1 MVPSAASSHYHVR
14 RGFTWLIPFSCEDSM
29 KKIVIIALLIGLAAS
44 SLAAQEWTRFRGPN
58 GTGESE
64 AKGIPATWTDADYAW
79 KAALPG
85 IGHSSP
91 VLWGEKLFLFS
102 ASPEDATRYVL
113 CLNAATGK
121 ELWRRAFKSDPH
133 HLHLRNSF
141 ASCTP
146 AVDEGRVYVA
156 WSTPKK
162 TTFLALTHDGEPVW
176 ELDLGPFVSM
186 HGFGTSPI
194 VYKDMVILADM
205 QLQSE
210 KELPKAVEATKPG
223 EAFILAVDRKTG
235 EQRWKTPKRNEV
247 AAYSV
252 PCIYKNAEGKDELIS
267 CASNHDIFS
276 LDPLTGKQN
285 WSIEVFSM
293 RAVSS
298 PIIAGGLIFGSTG
311 SGGGG
316 NYVVAVKPGP
326 QPKVAYEVKTQ
337 APYVPTAV
345 AKGDLVFLWS
355 DAGIATCIDAA
366 TGSVHWRE
374 RVGSNF
380 SGSPIRVADKL
391 YCIDEQGVVY
401 VLAADKKYKL
411 LGKNPLGEP
420 SRATPTVAGGKL
432 FLRTDSQ
439 LFAVGK

>member
-1 MVPSAASSHYHVR
+1 
-14 RGFTWLIPFSCEDSM
+14 M
-29 KKIVIIALLIGLAAS
+29 KKSVISLVFLLTALVVPGLFG
-44 SLAAQEWTRFRGPN
+44 QEWTRFRGPN

-64 AKGIPATWTDADYAW
+64 AQGLPATWTSADYAW

-91 VLWGEKLFLFS
+91 VLWGEKLFLLS
-102 ASPEDATRYVL
+102 AHPEDATRYVL
-113 CLNAATGK
+113 CLNAETGK
-121 ELWRRAFKSDPH
+121 EIWRREFKSSPH
-133 HLHLRNSF
+133 SLHLRNSF

-146 AVDEGRVYVA
+146 AVDAERVYVA

-162 TTFLALTHDGEPVW
+162 TTFIALTHAGEPVW

-210 KELPKAVEATKPG
+210 KDLPKAVEADKPG
-223 EAFILAVDRKTG
+223 EAFILAVDGKTG
-235 EQRWKTPKRNEV
+235 AQRWKTPKRNEV

-326 QPKVAYEVKTQ
+326 EPKLAYQVKAS

-345 AKGDLVFLWS
+345 ARGDLVFLWS
-355 DAGIATCIDAA
+355 DGGVATCIDAA
-366 TGSVHWRE
+366 TGTEHWQK

-401 VLAADKKYKL
+401 VLAAEKEYKL

-420 SRATPTVAGGKL
+420 SRSTPTAANGKL
-432 FLRTDSQ
+432 FFRTDSQ